1 LPLCAGGGVAGELTE
16 MQLLHLSHL
25 VHLRLDLHLKT
36 FKQATRKVRDYK
48 TRE

>member
-36 FKQATRKVRDYK
+36 SSRQPRKVRDYK
-48 TRE
+48 TKV